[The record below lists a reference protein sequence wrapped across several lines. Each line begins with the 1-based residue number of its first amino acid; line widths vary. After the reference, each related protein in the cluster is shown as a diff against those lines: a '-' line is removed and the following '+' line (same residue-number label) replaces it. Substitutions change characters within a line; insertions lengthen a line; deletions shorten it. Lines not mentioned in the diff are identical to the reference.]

1 VEGDLLMPF
10 LVALAV
16 GVLLFV
22 VESSRTKPG
31 DPL

>member
-1 VEGDLLMPF
+1 VEGNCLMSLF
-10 LVALAV
+10 VILAV

-22 VESSRTKPG
+22 VDSSRTKPG

>member
-1 VEGDLLMPF
+1 MPL

-22 VESSRTKPG
+22 IESSRTKPG